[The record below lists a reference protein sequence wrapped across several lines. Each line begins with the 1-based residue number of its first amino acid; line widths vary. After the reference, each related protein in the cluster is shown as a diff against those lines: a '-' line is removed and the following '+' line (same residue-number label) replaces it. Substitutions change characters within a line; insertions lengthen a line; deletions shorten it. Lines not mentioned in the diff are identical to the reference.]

1 MSVRRFVGANSR
13 EAMRQVRAALGEDAL
28 ILSNRTTAEGVE
40 ILAMADDEHQRLVP
54 EAPPQPAAAPRP
66 TPPVRPAVA
75 AAELQQGPAAASQ
88 PGARP
93 ATVPAGFAARH
104 AAAYQRTQEE
114 GAPPSIDRAAAP
126 PSAAADFAALGEL
139 LLGEMQGMREL
150 LNRQIGPAASPDSGA
165 GRLRQLMLLAGFGV
179 RLCDEILA
187 ALPAELQG
195 AGADDPAARAWLE
208 RQLAARLPVPA
219 DEGDLLDAGGVLA
232 LVGPTGV
239 GKTTTTAKLAA
250 RYVMRHGSGQVALLS
265 TDSYRIGAH
274 EQLRIYGRLLGV
286 EVQALP
292 AEAAL
297 DGVLAQLADKRLV
310 IIDTIGMSQRDQ
322 RLIGQ
327 IAQLGGAGHAVRLL
341 LLLNAASHGDTLE
354 EVVATYQRAARA
366 AGSRLDDCVVTKS
379 DEAAR
384 LGPVLDI
391 LIRHNLRLHYLS
403 SGQQVPE
410 DLHPADAPALVR
422 QALAASQG
430 SAFVAPAGAPAAPG
444 QRLEALAR
452 GLLGHGRAM
461 AAALDGLRREVD
473 GFALLEA
480 AWQLAALPRSL
491 QGERLAQLLAASPA
505 AAAGLLLWGRP
516 GALPGQTWQMP
527 LLSFAADGRLQARPW
542 LAHQLPAGAAAR
554 LEWAAQQWPQADHLL
569 AAPPDAAT
577 LRALAAQGSA
587 WAAAA
592 KGNARVDYLGERYAL
607 QTLAE
612 IAMPQASLACRYRG
626 HALQLDLALLD
637 VGLDAGRERG
647 QHSGAWPL
655 QAWFGQLHDPDGA
668 RPPLQRFWL
677 ASSACPG
684 EEGLL
689 QQQGLLLRQLQSDDL
704 PSLTGRAWLSLD
716 GLFGPLQAELRL
728 FVAAALA
735 ATASHL
741 EQAEADWAMDVR
753 AQLLSLA
760 GGRRQR
766 SAQQQLDALLH
777 LLAARDSLRQVAGNA
792 GAH

>member
-54 EAPPQPAAAPRP
+54 EAPVAAPRP
-66 TPPVRPAVA
+66 AAPIPQPAQPAPAPRQAPSLAEA
-75 AAELQQGPAAASQ
+75 AA
-88 PGARP
+88 PG
-93 ATVPAGFAARH
+93 GFAARN
-104 AAAYQRTQEE
+104 AAAYQRTLEDT
-114 GAPPSIDRAAAP
+114 SAAGVAP
-126 PSAAADFAALGEL
+126 PSATAAPAAPAMDFAALGEL

-150 LNRQIGPAASPDSGA
+150 LNRQVTPAAGSESGA
-165 GRLRQLMLLAGFGV
+165 GRLRQLLLLAGFGAH
-179 RLCDEILA
+179 LCDEILA
-187 ALPAELQG
+187 ALPAELQN
-195 AGADDPAARAWLE
+195 ATAEDPAARAWLE

-219 DEGDLLDAGGVLA
+219 DENDLLDEGGVLA

-292 AEAAL
+292 ADAPL
-297 DGVLAQLADKRLV
+297 DAVLAQLAGKRLV

-327 IAQLGGAGHAVRLL
+327 IAQLGGAGHPVRLM

-354 EVVATYQRAARA
+354 EVVSTYRRAARA
-366 AGSRLDDCVVTKS
+366 AGSQLDDCVVTKS

-410 DLHPADAPALVR
+410 DLHPAEAPGLVR

-430 SAFVAPAGAPAAPG
+430 SPFVAQAAATTAPG
-444 QRLEALAR
+444 QRLEALSR

-461 AAALDGLRREVD
+461 AAALDGLRREVE

-480 AWQLAALPRSL
+480 AWQLTALPRSL
-491 QGERLAQLLAASPA
+491 QGERLAELLAASPA
-505 AAAGLLLWGRP
+505 ADAGLLLWGRG

-527 LLSFAADGRLQARPW
+527 LLTFAADGHPQARPW
-542 LAHQLPAGAAAR
+542 LAHQLPPGVDAR
-554 LEWAAQQWPQADHLL
+554 LEWAARQWPAADQLL
-569 AAPPDAAT
+569 ATSPDAAT
-577 LRALAAQGSA
+577 LRALAAQGSS
-587 WAAAA
+587 WLAAA
-592 KGNARVDYLGERYAL
+592 KGNGRVAYLGERYAL

-647 QHSGAWPL
+647 QHSGAWPV

-677 ASSACPG
+677 ASSAQPG

-689 QQQGLLLRQLQSDDL
+689 RQQELLLRQLLADDL
-704 PSLTGRAWLSLD
+704 PSLTGRAWLSLES
-716 GLFGPLQAELRL
+716 LFGALQAELRL
-728 FVAAALA
+728 FLAAALA

-741 EQAEADWAMDVR
+741 EQAEGDWAMDVR
-753 AQLLSLA
+753 AQLLSLS

-777 LLAARDSLRQVAGNA
+777 LLAARDTLRQLAGSD
-792 GAH
+792 GAHG

>member
-54 EAPPQPAAAPRP
+54 EPAAVQAP
-66 TPPVRPAVA
+66 V
-75 AAELQQGPAAASQ
+75 
-88 PGARP
+88 ARP
-93 ATVPAGFAARH
+93 APSPAPLDLPPGMRQPPSLPPAGFAAQR
-104 AAAYQRTQEE
+104 AAAYQRTQE
-114 GAPPSIDRAAAP
+114 D
-126 PSAAADFAALGEL
+126 SAAAAAVAATAAPQPVAPAAPAVDFAALGEL

-150 LNRQIGPAASPDSGA
+150 LNRQMTPAASADSGA
-165 GRLRQLMLLAGFGV
+165 GRLRQLLLLAGFGV
-179 RLCDEILA
+179 HLCDEILA
-187 ALPAELQG
+187 ALPAELG
-195 AGADDPAARAWLE
+195 NATVNDPAARAWLE
-208 RQLAARLPVPA
+208 RQLAARLPVT
-219 DEGDLLDAGGVLA
+219 DDDNDLLDAGGVLA

-297 DGVLAQLADKRLV
+297 DAVLAQLAGKRLV

-327 IAQLGGAGHAVRLL
+327 IAQLGGAGHAVRLM

-354 EVVATYQRAARA
+354 EVVSTYQRAARA
-366 AGSRLDDCVVTKS
+366 AGSRLDDCIVTKS

-410 DLHPADAPALVR
+410 DLHPAAAPALVR
-422 QALAASQG
+422 QALAASQV
-430 SAFVAPAGAPAAPG
+430 SPFVAADTTAPSAPG
-444 QRLEALAR
+444 PRLEALSR

-461 AAALDGLRREVD
+461 AAALDSLRREVD

-491 QGERLAQLLAASPA
+491 QGERLADLLAASPPA
-505 AAAGLLLWGRP
+505 DAGLLLWGRT
-516 GALPGQTWQMP
+516 GAQPGQTWQMP
-527 LLSFAADGRLQARPW
+527 LLTFDAQGRLQARPW
-542 LAHQLPAGAAAR
+542 LAHQLPAGATAR
-554 LEWAAQQWPQADHLL
+554 LEWAAQQWPQAEHLL
-569 AAPPDAAT
+569 AASPEPAT
-577 LRALAAQGSA
+577 LRALAAQGGA
-587 WAAAA
+587 WLAAA
-592 KGNARVDYLGERYAL
+592 KGNSRVDYLGERYAL

-612 IAMPQASLACRYRG
+612 IAMPQASLACRYRSHG
-626 HALQLDLALLD
+626 VQLELSLLD

-655 QAWFGQLHDPDGA
+655 QAWFGQLHDLDSG
-668 RPPLQRFWL
+668 RPPMQRFWL
-677 ASSACPG
+677 ASSAMPG
-684 EEGLL
+684 EQGL
-689 QQQGLLLRQLQSDDL
+689 QQQQDLLLRQLQSDDL
-704 PSLTGRAWLSLD
+704 ASLAGRAWLSLE
-716 GLFGPLQAELRL
+716 GLLAPLQAELRL
-728 FVAAALA
+728 FLVAGLA

-741 EQAEADWAMDVR
+741 ERAEGDWAMDVR

-777 LLAARDSLRQVAGNA
+777 LLAARDTFRQVAGSAA
-792 GAH
+792 GVY

>member
-13 EAMRQVRAALGEDAL
+13 DAMRQVRAALGEDAL
-28 ILSNRTTAEGVE
+28 ILSNRTIAEGVE

-54 EAPPQPAAAPRP
+54 EQAVAAPAPPPAPRPAPPQQPAAAAM
-66 TPPVRPAVA
+66 PPGMRQPPAM
-75 AAELQQGPAAASQ
+75 P
-88 PGARP
+88 
-93 ATVPAGFAARH
+93 PAGFAAQR
-104 AAAYQRTQEE
+104 AAAYQRTQEDT
-114 GAPPSIDRAAAP
+114 APPPVAAP
-126 PSAAADFAALGEL
+126 APAADFAALGEL

-150 LNRQIGPAASPDSGA
+150 LNRQITPAASADSGA
-165 GRLRQLMLLAGFGV
+165 GRLRQVLLLAGFGAH
-179 RLCDEILA
+179 LCDEILA
-187 ALPAELQG
+187 ALPAELQH
-195 AGADDPAARAWLE
+195 ATVNDPAARAWLE

-219 DEGDLLDAGGVLA
+219 DENDLLDEGGVLA

-297 DGVLAQLADKRLV
+297 DSVLAQLAGKRLV

-327 IAQLGGAGHAVRLL
+327 IAQLGGTGHPVRLM

-366 AGSRLDDCVVTKS
+366 AGSRLDDCIVTKS

-410 DLHPADAPALVR
+410 DLHPASAPALVR
-422 QALAASQG
+422 QALAASQD
-430 SAFVAPAGAPAAPG
+430 SPFVAAGSNAPAAPG
-444 QRLEALAR
+444 QRLEALSR

-491 QGERLAQLLAASPA
+491 QGERLAALLAASPLSD
-505 AAAGLLLWGRP
+505 AGLLLWGRA

-527 LLSFAADGRLQARPW
+527 LLTLDALGRLQVRPW

-554 LEWAAQQWPQADHLL
+554 LEWAGQQWPQADHLL
-569 AAPPDAAT
+569 PASPDAAT

-587 WAAAA
+587 WLAAA
-592 KGNARVDYLGERYAL
+592 KGNSRVDYLGERYSL

-612 IAMPQASLACRYRG
+612 IAMPQASLHCRYRS
-626 HALQLDLALLD
+626 HAMQLDLALLD

-647 QHSGAWPL
+647 QHSGPWPL
-655 QAWFGQLHDPDGA
+655 QAWFGQLHDIDGG
-668 RPPLQRFWL
+668 RPPQPRFWL
-677 ASSACPG
+677 ASSATAG

-689 QQQGLLLRQLQSDDL
+689 QQQTLLLRQLQSDDL
-704 PSLTGRAWLSLD
+704 VSLTGRAWLSLE
-716 GLFGPLQAELRL
+716 GLFDPLQAELRL
-728 FVAAALA
+728 FLATGLA
-735 ATASHL
+735 ASASHL
-741 EQAEADWAMDVR
+741 EQAEGDWAMDVR

-777 LLAARDSLRQVAGNA
+777 LLAARDTLRQVAGSA
-792 GAH
+792 GVH

>member
-13 EAMRQVRAALGEDAL
+13 DAMRQVRAALGEDAL

-54 EAPPQPAAAPRP
+54 EPAAAAPAPRPAPPQQPPAAVDL
-66 TPPVRPAVA
+66 PPGMR
-75 AAELQQGPAAASQ
+75 Q
-88 PGARP
+88 P
-93 ATVPAGFAARH
+93 PAGFAAQR
-104 AAAYQRTQEE
+104 AAAYQRTQEQT
-114 GAPPSIDRAAAP
+114 APPPVAAP
-126 PSAAADFAALGEL
+126 APAVDFAALGEL

-150 LNRQIGPAASPDSGA
+150 LNRQMTPAASADSGA
-165 GRLRQLMLLAGFGV
+165 GRLRQVLLLAGFGAH
-179 RLCDEILA
+179 LCDEILA
-187 ALPAELQG
+187 ALPAELQQ
-195 AGADDPAARAWLE
+195 ATVDDPAARGWLE
-208 RQLAARLPVPA
+208 RQLAARLPVPD
-219 DEGDLLDAGGVLA
+219 DENDLLDAGGVLA

-250 RYVMRHGSGQVALLS
+250 RYVMRHGSAQVALLS

-297 DGVLAQLADKRLV
+297 DAVLAQLAGKRLV

-327 IAQLGGAGHAVRLL
+327 IAQLGGAGHPVRLM

-354 EVVATYQRAARA
+354 EVVCTYQRAARA

-410 DLHPADAPALVR
+410 DLHPAAAAELVR

-430 SAFVAPAGAPAAPG
+430 SPFVAAGNSAPVAPG
-444 QRLEALAR
+444 QRLEALSR

-461 AAALDGLRREVD
+461 AAALDSLRREVD

-491 QGERLAQLLAASPA
+491 QGVRLNQLLGAAPLDNA
-505 AAAGLLLWGRP
+505 DGLQLLWGRP
-516 GALPGQTWQMP
+516 GNAPGQTWNMP
-527 LLSFAADGRLQARPW
+527 LLALDSRGRLLARAW
-542 LAHQLPAGAAAR
+542 LAHALPAGALAR
-554 LEWAAQQWPQADHLL
+554 LDWAQQQLQAHSHLL
-569 AAPPDAAT
+569 PVSPDAAT
-577 LRALAAQGSA
+577 LHALAGQGSPWLA
-587 WAAAA
+587 QA
-592 KGNARVDYLGERYAL
+592 KGNSRVDYAGERH
-607 QTLAE
+607 QLAQLAD
-612 IAMPQASLACRYRG
+612 IASPQVSLNCRYRG
-626 HALQLDLALLD
+626 HAVQLDLARLD
-637 VGLDAGRERG
+637 VALTPPGERG
-647 QHSGAWPL
+647 QAASHWPL
-655 QAWFGQLHDPDGA
+655 QAWFGYLHDLDGG
-668 RPPLQRFWL
+668 RPLQQRFWL
-677 ASSACPG
+677 ASSELQGAAG
-684 EEGLL
+684 VEQQLELVRLQLL
-689 QQQGLLLRQLQSDDL
+689 HDDL
-704 PSLTGRAWLSLD
+704 PALTARAWQSLD
-716 GLFGPLQAELRL
+716 GVFAPLQAELRL
-728 FVAAALA
+728 FLAAGLA

-741 EQAEADWAMDVR
+741 EQAGEDWAMDVR

-766 SAQQQLDALLH
+766 CAQQQLDALLH
-777 LLAARDSLRQVAGNA
+777 LLAARDALRQVAGT
-792 GAH
+792 GGER

>member
-13 EAMRQVRAALGEDAL
+13 DAMRQVRAALGEDAL
-28 ILSNRTTAEGVE
+28 ILSNRTIAEGVE

-54 EAPPQPAAAPRP
+54 EPAAAAPAPTLAPRPAQPQQQPAAA
-66 TPPVRPAVA
+66 TMPPGMRQPPA
-75 AAELQQGPAAASQ
+75 LP
-88 PGARP
+88 
-93 ATVPAGFAARH
+93 PAGFAAQR

-114 GAPPSIDRAAAP
+114 AAP
-126 PSAAADFAALGEL
+126 PPPTPAAVDFAALGEL

-150 LNRQIGPAASPDSGA
+150 LNRQITPAASADSGA
-165 GRLRQLMLLAGFGV
+165 GRLRQVLLLAGFGAH
-179 RLCDEILA
+179 LCDEILA
-187 ALPAELQG
+187 ALPAELQH
-195 AGADDPAARAWLE
+195 ATVNDPAARAWLE

-219 DEGDLLDAGGVLA
+219 DENDLLDEGGVLA

-297 DGVLAQLADKRLV
+297 DSVLAQLAGKRLV

-327 IAQLGGAGHAVRLL
+327 IAQLGGTGHPVRLM

-366 AGSRLDDCVVTKS
+366 AGSRLDDCIVTKS

-410 DLHPADAPALVR
+410 DLHPASAPALVR
-422 QALAASQG
+422 QALAASQD
-430 SAFVAPAGAPAAPG
+430 SPFVAAGSSAPAAPG
-444 QRLEALAR
+444 QRLEALSR

-491 QGERLAQLLAASPA
+491 QGERLAALLAASPLSD
-505 AAAGLLLWGRP
+505 AGLLLWGRA

-527 LLSFAADGRLQARPW
+527 LLTLDALGRLQVRPW

-554 LEWAAQQWPQADHLL
+554 LEWACQQWPQADHLL
-569 AAPPDAAT
+569 PASPDAAT

-587 WAAAA
+587 WLAAA
-592 KGNARVDYLGERYAL
+592 KGNSRVDYLGERYSL

-612 IAMPQASLACRYRG
+612 IAMPQASLHCRYRS
-626 HALQLDLALLD
+626 HAMQLDLALLD

-647 QHSGAWPL
+647 QHSGPWPL
-655 QAWFGQLHDPDGA
+655 QAWFGQLHDIDGG
-668 RPPLQRFWL
+668 RPPQQRFWL
-677 ASSACPG
+677 ASSATAG

-689 QQQGLLLRQLQSDDL
+689 QQQTLLLRQLQSDDL
-704 PSLTGRAWLSLD
+704 VSLTGRAWLSLE
-716 GLFGPLQAELRL
+716 GLFDPLQAELRL
-728 FVAAALA
+728 FLATGLA
-735 ATASHL
+735 ASASHL
-741 EQAEADWAMDVR
+741 EQAEGDWAMDVR

-777 LLAARDSLRQVAGNA
+777 LLAARDTLRQVAGSAA
-792 GAH
+792 GVS

>member
-28 ILSNRTTAEGVE
+28 ILSNRTIAEGVE

-54 EAPPQPAAAPRP
+54 EPAAAAPAPTPAPRPAQPQQPAAAAMAAGIRQ
-66 TPPVRPAVA
+66 PPPM
-75 AAELQQGPAAASQ
+75 P
-88 PGARP
+88 
-93 ATVPAGFAARH
+93 PAGFAAQR

-114 GAPPSIDRAAAP
+114 TAPPPPAP
-126 PSAAADFAALGEL
+126 ATVDFAALGEL

-150 LNRQIGPAASPDSGA
+150 LNRQMPTTASVDSGA
-165 GRLRQLMLLAGFGV
+165 GRLRQLLLLAGFGV
-179 RLCDEILA
+179 HLCDEILA
-187 ALPAELQG
+187 GLPAELQH
-195 AGADDPAARAWLE
+195 ATVNDPAARAWLE

-219 DEGDLLDAGGVLA
+219 DENDLLDSGGVLA

-327 IAQLGGAGHAVRLL
+327 IAQLGGAGHPVRLM

-366 AGSRLDDCVVTKS
+366 AGSRLDDCIVTKS

-410 DLHPADAPALVR
+410 DLHPAAAPELVR

-430 SAFVAPAGAPAAPG
+430 SPFVAADTAAPTAPG
-444 QRLEALAR
+444 PRLEALSR

-461 AAALDGLRREVD
+461 AAALDSLRREVE

-491 QGERLAQLLAASPA
+491 QGERLADLLAASPA
-505 AAAGLLLWGRP
+505 ADASLLLWGRA

-527 LLSFAADGRLQARPW
+527 LLTFDPQGRLQARPW
-542 LAHQLPAGAAAR
+542 LAHQLPAGATAR
-554 LEWAAQQWPQADHLL
+554 LEWAVQQWPQADHLL
-569 AAPPDAAT
+569 PTSPEPST

-587 WAAAA
+587 WLAAA
-592 KGNARVDYLGERYAL
+592 KGNSRVDYLGERYAL

-612 IAMPQASLACRYRG
+612 IAMPQASLHCRYRS
-626 HALQLDLALLD
+626 HAVQLELSLLD

-647 QHSGAWPL
+647 QHNGAWPL
-655 QAWFGQLHDPDGA
+655 QAWFGQLHDIDGG
-668 RPPLQRFWL
+668 RPPQQRFWL
-677 ASSACPG
+677 ASSATPG
-684 EEGLL
+684 EQGL
-689 QQQGLLLRQLQSDDL
+689 QQQQDLLLRQLQSDDL
-704 PSLTGRAWLSLD
+704 ASLTGRAWLSLE
-716 GLFGPLQAELRL
+716 GLFDPLQAELRL
-728 FVAAALA
+728 FLA
-735 ATASHL
+735 AGLAASASHL
-741 EQAEADWAMDVR
+741 EQAEGDWAMDVR

-760 GGRRQR
+760 GSRRQR

-777 LLAARDSLRQVAGNA
+777 LLAARDTFRQVAGSAA
-792 GAH
+792 GVS

>member
-54 EAPPQPAAAPRP
+54 EPDVATSGAAAPAVAPVAPRPASAMQPPAVAPAAAPQ
-66 TPPVRPAVA
+66 PA
-75 AAELQQGPAAASQ
+75 PS
-88 PGARP
+88 
-93 ATVPAGFAARH
+93 FAAQR
-104 AAAYQRTQEE
+104 AAAYQRTQQDSAAPGP
-114 GAPPSIDRAAAP
+114 GAPAAA
-126 PSAAADFAALGEL
+126 ALDFATLGARLLDEMADMRALL
-139 LLGEMQGMREL
+139 DR
-150 LNRQIGPAASPDSGA
+150 RTAPAAVPDSTA
-165 GRLRQLMLLAGFGV
+165 GRLRQRLLLAGFGA
-179 RLCDEILA
+179 RLGDEILA
-187 ALPAELQG
+187 ALPAELHDC
-195 AGADDPAARAWLE
+195 GADAPAVRAWLE

-219 DEGDLLDAGGVLA
+219 DENDLLDAGGVLA

-297 DGVLAQLADKRLV
+297 DAVLAQLADKRLV

-327 IAQLGGAGHAVRLL
+327 IAQLGGAGHAVRLM

-354 EVVATYQRAARA
+354 EVVSTYQRAARA
-366 AGSRLDDCVVTKS
+366 AGSRLDDCIVTKS

-403 SGQQVPE
+403 CGQQVPE
-410 DLHPADAPALVR
+410 DLHPAEAGALVR
-422 QALAASQG
+422 QALAASQD
-430 SAFVAPAGAPAAPG
+430 SPFVAATPTAAAPA
-444 QRLEALAR
+444 QRLEALSR

-461 AAALDGLRREVD
+461 ATALDGLRREVE

-491 QGERLAQLLAASPA
+491 QGERLAELLAACPLVD
-505 AAAGLLLWGRP
+505 AGLLLWGRA

-527 LLSFAADGRLQARPW
+527 LLTLSAAGRLQARPW
-542 LAHQLPAGAAAR
+542 LAHQLPAGASAR

-569 AAPPDAAT
+569 AAAPDAIT
-577 LRALAAQGSA
+577 LRALAAQGST
-587 WAAAA
+587 WLAAA
-592 KGNARVDYLGERYAL
+592 KGNSRVEYLGERYAL

-612 IAMPQASLACRYRG
+612 IAMPQASLSCRHRG
-626 HALQLDLALLD
+626 HVMQLDLALLD
-637 VGLDAGRERG
+637 VGLDAGRERS
-647 QHSGAWPL
+647 QHGGAWPL

-668 RPPLQRFWL
+668 RAPLQRFWL
-677 ASSACPG
+677 ASSAQPG
-684 EEGLL
+684 EQGLR
-689 QQQGLLLRQLQSDDL
+689 QQQQLLLRQLHCDDL

-716 GLFGPLQAELRL
+716 SLFGPLQAELRL
-728 FVAAALA
+728 FLA
-735 ATASHL
+735 AGLAASASHL
-741 EQAEADWAMDVR
+741 EQAEGDWAMDVR
-753 AQLLSLA
+753 AQLLSLT

-777 LLAARDSLRQVAGNA
+777 LLAARDTLRQVADSA
-792 GAH
+792 GLHG

>member
-13 EAMRQVRAALGEDAL
+13 DAMRQVRAALGEDAL

-54 EAPPQPAAAPRP
+54 EASAPAQPAAAVRP
-66 TPPVRPAVA
+66 PPAPPSVRPAAASSAPAQPAPRPAVA
-75 AAELQQGPAAASQ
+75 PPAASAPA
-88 PGARP
+88 PGS
-93 ATVPAGFAARH
+93 FAARQ
-104 AAAYQRTQEE
+104 AAAYQRTQEASA
-114 GAPPSIDRAAAP
+114 APAPAAAV
-126 PSAAADFAALGEL
+126 DIAALGEL

-150 LNRQIGPAASPDSGA
+150 LNRQIAPAASPDSAA
-165 GRLRQLMLLAGFGV
+165 GRLRQLLLLAGFGV
-179 RLCDEILA
+179 HLSDEILA
-187 ALPAELQG
+187 ALPPELAS
-195 AGADDPAARAWLE
+195 AGASDPATRAWLE

-219 DEGDLLDAGGVLA
+219 DENDLLDEGGVLA

-292 AEAAL
+292 ADAAL
-297 DGVLAQLADKRLV
+297 DAVLAQLTDKRLV

-327 IAQLGGAGHAVRLL
+327 IAQLGSAGHPVRLM

-366 AGSRLDDCVVTKS
+366 AGSRLDDCIVTKS

-410 DLHPADAPALVR
+410 DLHPASAPALIQ
-422 QALAASQG
+422 QALQASQG
-430 SAFVAPAGAPAAPG
+430 SPFVAAPGSAAAPG
-444 QRLEALAR
+444 QRLEALSR

-461 AAALDGLRREVD
+461 AAVLDGLRREVD

-491 QGERLAQLLAASPA
+491 QGERLAALLAAIPVS
-505 AAAGLLLWGRP
+505 AAGLLLWGRS
-516 GALPGQTWQMP
+516 GAQPGQTWQMP
-527 LLSFAADGRLQARPW
+527 LLAFDRQGRLQARPW
-542 LAHQLPAGAAAR
+542 LAHQLPAGAPAR

-569 AAPPDAAT
+569 AGAPDAAT
-577 LRALAAQGSA
+577 LRALAAQGSN
-587 WAAAA
+587 WLAAA
-592 KGNARVDYLGERYAL
+592 KGNSRVDYAGERYAL

-612 IAMPQASLACRYRG
+612 IAMPQASLHCRYRG
-626 HALQLDLALLD
+626 HTLQLDLALLD
-637 VGLDAGRERG
+637 VGLDAGRERS
-647 QHSGAWPL
+647 QHGGAWPL
-655 QAWFGQLHDPDGA
+655 QAWFGQLHDLDGG
-668 RPPLQRFWL
+668 RPVQQRFWL
-677 ASSACPG
+677 VSSASAG

-689 QQQGLLLRQLQSDDL
+689 LQQELLLRQLQSDDL
-704 PSLTGRAWLSLD
+704 ASLTARAWLSLE
-716 GLFGPLQAELRL
+716 GLFDPLQAELRL
-728 FVAAALA
+728 FLA
-735 ATASHL
+735 AGLAASASHL
-741 EQAEADWAMDVR
+741 EQAEGDWAMDVR

-766 SAQQQLDALLH
+766 SAQQQLDGLLH
-777 LLAARDSLRQVAGNA
+777 LLAARDTLRQVAGSA

>member
-54 EAPPQPAAAPRP
+54 EPGAVASAAAPGAAAPRP
-66 TPPVRPAVA
+66 APAVQPPAVA
-75 AAELQQGPAAASQ
+75 PAPVPQAVAAEARQPAPS
-88 PGARP
+88 
-93 ATVPAGFAARH
+93 FAAQR
-104 AAAYQRTQEE
+104 AAAYQRTQQDSAAPAPS
-114 GAPPSIDRAAAP
+114 APPAAAL
-126 PSAAADFAALGEL
+126 DFAALGARL
-139 LLGEMQGMREL
+139 LDEMADMRAL
-150 LNRQIGPAASPDSGA
+150 LDRRTAPVAAPDSTA
-165 GRLRQLMLLAGFGV
+165 GRLRQRLLLAGFGAQ
-179 RLCDEILA
+179 LGDEILA
-187 ALPAELQG
+187 ALPAELHDC
-195 AGADDPAARAWLE
+195 GADAPAVRAWLE

-219 DEGDLLDAGGVLA
+219 DENDLLDTGGVLA

-297 DGVLAQLADKRLV
+297 DAVLAQLADKRLV

-327 IAQLGGAGHAVRLL
+327 IAQLGGAGHAVRLM

-354 EVVATYQRAARA
+354 EVVSTYQRAACA
-366 AGSRLDDCVVTKS
+366 AGSRLDDCIVTKS

-403 SGQQVPE
+403 CGQQVPE
-410 DLHPADAPALVR
+410 DLHPAEAVALVR
-422 QALAASQG
+422 QALAASQD
-430 SAFVAPAGAPAAPG
+430 SPFVAPTTPAAAPA
-444 QRLEALAR
+444 QRLEALSR

-461 AAALDGLRREVD
+461 AAALDGLRREVE
-473 GFALLEA
+473 GFGLLEA

-491 QGERLAQLLAASPA
+491 QGERLAELLAACPVA
-505 AAAGLLLWGRP
+505 DAGLLLWGRA

-527 LLSFAADGRLQARPW
+527 LLTFSAAGRLQARPW
-542 LAHQLPAGAAAR
+542 LAHQLPAGASAR

-569 AAPPDAAT
+569 AGAPDAVT
-577 LRALAAQGSA
+577 LRALAAQGST
-587 WAAAA
+587 WLAAA
-592 KGNARVDYLGERYAL
+592 KGNSRVDYLGERYAL

-612 IAMPQASLACRYRG
+612 IAMPQAGLSCRHRG
-626 HALQLDLALLD
+626 HAMQLDLALLD

-677 ASSACPG
+677 ASSAQPG
-684 EEGLL
+684 EQGLR
-689 QQQGLLLRQLQSDDL
+689 QQQQLLLRQLQCDDL

-716 GLFGPLQAELRL
+716 SLSGSLQAELRL
-728 FVAAALA
+728 FLAAGLA

-741 EQAEADWAMDVR
+741 EQAEGDWAMDVR
-753 AQLLSLA
+753 AQLLSLT

-766 SAQQQLDALLH
+766 STQQQLDALLH
-777 LLAARDSLRQVAGNA
+777 LLAARDTLRQVAGSA
-792 GAH
+792 GVHG